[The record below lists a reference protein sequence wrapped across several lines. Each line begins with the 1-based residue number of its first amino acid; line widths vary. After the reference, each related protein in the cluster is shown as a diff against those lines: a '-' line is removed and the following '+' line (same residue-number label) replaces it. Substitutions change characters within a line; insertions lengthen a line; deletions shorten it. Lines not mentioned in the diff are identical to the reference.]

1 MTRWDNG
8 SDATILKEASNEEN
22 PAVYC
27 CRISGGP
34 FVPIYL
40 PHASVLAQSVVD
52 PKVPT
57 NQRFV
62 LEDEAHNSVGDL
74 SFDAS
79 GIPVIELTGHF
90 GKSLRGHVFRI
101 LCEIR
106 PFPRSAVPEK

>member
-1 MTRWDNG
+1 MRK
-8 SDATILKEASNEEN
+8 ILLSIVAGFL
-22 PAVYC
+22 AGLL
-27 CRISGGP
+27 CRYT
-34 FVPIYL
+34 FL
-40 PHASVLAQSVVD
+40 PPRVLAQSIVG

-62 LEDEAHNSVGDL
+62 LEDETHNSVGDL

-79 GIPVIELTGHF
+79 VIPVIELTGQL

-106 PFPRSAVPEK
+106 PFPLSAAPEK

>member
-1 MTRWDNG
+1 MRR
-8 SDATILKEASNEEN
+8 ILLSIVAGFL
-22 PAVYC
+22 AGLL
-27 CRISGGP
+27 CRYTFLAP
-34 FVPIYL
+34 R
-40 PHASVLAQSVVD
+40 VLAQSVVD

-79 GIPVIELTGHF
+79 GIPVIELTGQL

-106 PFPRSAVPEK
+106 PFPLSAAPEK

>member
-1 MTRWDNG
+1 MRR
-8 SDATILKEASNEEN
+8 ILLSVVAGFL
-22 PAVYC
+22 AGLL
-27 CRISGGP
+27 CRYTFLTP
-34 FVPIYL
+34 R
-40 PHASVLAQSVVD
+40 VLAQSVVG

-90 GKSLRGHVFRI
+90 GKSLRGHVLRI

-106 PFPRSAVPEK
+106 PFPLSPAPEK